1 VSQFNRRHVRYFAF
15 LLVGGTGFLLYLAI
29 SNALHYLLG
38 VDESWAAMIGSALPI
53 WPVYQLQ
60 RRFTFRGR
68 ESNAGSF
75 PAYIALQAGNTL
87 LIGLLS
93 GLGANS
99 PLPGFVV
106 FVIAGLSGVVV
117 SYVVQ
122 SKLIFR
128 KRARVE

>member
-1 VSQFNRRHVRYFAF
+1 MDHFNRRHVRYLAF

-29 SNALHYLLG
+29 SNALHYLLD
-38 VDESWAAMIGSALPI
+38 VNESWAAMIGSALPI

-68 ESNAGSF
+68 ESNSGSF
-75 PAYIALQAGNTL
+75 PAYVALQVSNTL

-93 GLGANS
+93 GLGAKS
-99 PLPGFVV
+99 ALPGFLV
-106 FVIAGLSGVVV
+106 FVLAGISGVVV